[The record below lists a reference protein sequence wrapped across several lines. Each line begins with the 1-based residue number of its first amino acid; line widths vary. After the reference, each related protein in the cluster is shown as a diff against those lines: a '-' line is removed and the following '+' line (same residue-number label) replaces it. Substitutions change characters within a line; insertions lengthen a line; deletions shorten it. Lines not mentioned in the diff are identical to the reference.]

1 MENSA
6 KRLTH
11 KGKSIEYT
19 RYEACHFFGHER
31 MARQAKFRLCNAL
44 CNGQVEAVP
53 CREATLLMGW
63 NGVVNV
69 GFYAV
74 FSKIAL

>member
-1 MENSA
+1 MRNA
-6 KRLTH
+6 KVSMR
-11 KGKSIEYT
+11 KGKSVNDAAHETY
-19 RYEACHFFGHER
+19 HFLGHER

-44 CNGQVEAVP
+44 CNGQMEAVP

-74 FSKIAL
+74 FSQIAL

>member
-1 MENSA
+1 MRNA
-6 KRLTH
+6 KVSMR
-11 KGKSIEYT
+11 KVKSVNDAAH
-19 RYEACHFFGHER
+19 EAYHFLGHER
-31 MARQAKFRLCNAL
+31 MAGQAKFRFRNAL

-63 NGVVNV
+63 NRVVNV

-74 FSKIAL
+74 FSQIAL

>member
-1 MENSA
+1 M
-6 KRLTH
+6 R
-11 KGKSIEYT
+11 KGKSIERT
-19 RYEACHFFGHER
+19 RYEACHFFSHEW
-31 MARQAKFRLCNAL
+31 MAGQAQFRLCNAL

-53 CREATLLMGW
+53 CREATLFMGW

-69 GFYAV
+69 SFNAV

>member
-1 MENSA
+1 M
-6 KRLTH
+6 R
-11 KGKSIEYT
+11 KGKSVNDVAHEVY
-19 RYEACHFFGHER
+19 HFLGHER

-44 CNGQVEAVP
+44 CNGQMEAVP
-53 CREATLLMGW
+53 CREAVLLMGW

>member
-1 MENSA
+1 M
-6 KRLTH
+6 R
-11 KGKSIEYT
+11 KGKSVNDAAH
-19 RYEACHFFGHER
+19 EAYLFLGHER
-31 MARQAKFRLCNAL
+31 MAGQAKFRFRNAL

-53 CREATLLMGW
+53 CWEAVLFMRW